1 MPGHD
6 KWQLIVVSHTH
17 WDREWYLPFQAFR
30 VRLVGLMD
38 QLLDLLDS
46 DPGYKHFMLDGQTV
60 ILEDY
65 LEVRPDRRAE
75 IERHVREGRLLIG
88 PWYAQPDEFLPG
100 GEALIRNLLL
110 GHRVARQFGGIMKV
124 GYVPD
129 PFGQIAHLP
138 AILQGFGIQDAIFL
152 RGADASVDTTEFLWR
167 APDGSEVLTIY
178 LPHGYG
184 IANGLPLDREELT
197 ERLRH
202 IRQALEP
209 WATTR
214 FLLLMNGFDHTSA
227 QTELPQVIAA
237 ANASL
242 DDAELVHGTLP
253 MLFSALREA
262 MAEEEASWPRH
273 QGEFRCGQ
281 RVPLLPGVVSTRMW
295 IKQRNQQCEDLL
307 TRWAEPFSVWVTLLR
322 KRVGRAWQEPPLPAG
337 PRSPYP
343 SHEASTAGLLD
354 RAWRHL
360 IENHPHDSICGCSV
374 DPVHE
379 QMRTRFDW
387 CEEIGKEIT
396 RQALRRISALT
407 PDGEGRSVV
416 VFNPLAGPRTD
427 FATAVVP
434 RSEDGEPVAM
444 VDSSGHRVL
453 CQMLEPAL
461 TDLPGWLIGLYE
473 GPGED
478 RVAVGFMAAD
488 VPGFGYKAFRVEY
501 GPASPP
507 AEGSPGGDG
516 RIENEFFAVTVNP
529 ADGTLD
535 VQDKRT
541 GRLLDGLH
549 RFVDGGDAGD
559 EYNHCPP
566 QRDELVDRPTAP
578 PAIRVLERGSARC
591 TLEISMSYSL
601 PARLSPRQDARSDE
615 RVDCPITTHVSLYPG
630 VPRIDIRTEVENRAQ
645 DHRLRVH
652 FPSGVHTDVSHA
664 EQHFGVVTRPIALP
678 EADQSWAEDP
688 VGTYP
693 QKAFVDVSDGRFGLL
708 LANRGLPEYEA
719 LQGPEGVTLA
729 LTLLRCVAW
738 LGRHPLP
745 CRRRIAGP
753 NPLATPGAQCPG
765 RHVFEYALVPHEGGW
780 EQAYREAHH
789 FAVPMRARWNWQGS
803 GLLPSQASLLDLS
816 SRAFVVSALK
826 RAEDGSGVVVRLYN
840 ILSRPARGRIHLTE
854 PHTRASMVNMNEEP
868 LGEASVR
875 DGWVELRARPNQI
888 LSMKFETP

>member
-1 MPGHD
+1 MQVQG

-38 QLLDLLDS
+38 QLLDLLDC
-46 DPGYKHFMLDGQTV
+46 DPGYKHFMLDGQT
-60 ILEDY
+60 IALEDY
-65 LEVRPDRRAE
+65 LEVRPDRRAD
-75 IERHVREGRLLIG
+75 IERHVRAGRLLIG

-110 GHRVARQFGGIMKV
+110 GHRVARQFGAVMKA

-129 PFGQIAHLP
+129 PFGHIAHLP
-138 AILQGFGIQDAIFL
+138 AILQGFGIQDALFY
-152 RGADASVDTTEFLWR
+152 RGTDASVSTTEFFWR
-167 APDGSEVLTIY
+167 APDGSEVLTVY
-178 LPHGYG
+178 MPDGYA

-197 ERLRH
+197 GRLRS
-202 IRQALEP
+202 IRHALEP

-214 FLLLMNGFDHTSA
+214 LLLLMNGFDHTSA
-227 QTELPQVIAA
+227 QPELPQIIAA

-253 MLFSALREA
+253 MLFSALRE
-262 MAEEEASWPRH
+262 EEASWPRH
-273 QGEFRCGQ
+273 QGEFRSGQ
-281 RVPLLPGVVSTRMW
+281 RAPVLPGVLSTRMW
-295 IKQRNQQCEDLL
+295 IKQRNQQCEELL
-307 TRWAEPFSVWVTLLR
+307 TRWAEPFSVWAALLR
-322 KRVGRAWQEPPLPAG
+322 KRVGGAWQEPPLPAG

-360 IENHPHDSICGCSV
+360 LENHPHDSICGCSV

-396 RQALRRISALT
+396 RQALRRISSLT
-407 PDGEGRSVV
+407 PDGEGRGVV
-416 VFNPLAGPRTD
+416 VFNPVAGPRTD

-434 RSEDGEPVAM
+434 RREDGEPVAM
-444 VDSSGHRVL
+444 VDSSGHRVP

-461 TDLPGWLIGLYE
+461 TDLPGWLTGLYE
-473 GPGED
+473 GLGED
-478 RVAVGFMAAD
+478 RVPVGFMAAD
-488 VPGFGYKAFRVEY
+488 VPGFGYKTFRLEY
-501 GPASPP
+501 SRLSRPE
-507 AEGSPGGDG
+507 EGLLGGDR

-529 ADGTLD
+529 ADGTLE

-541 GRLLDGLH
+541 GRVLEGLH

-566 QRDELVDRPTAP
+566 QRDELVERPAAP
-578 PAIRVLERGSARC
+578 PVVRVLERGPARC
-591 TLEISMSYSL
+591 TLEISVRYSL
-601 PARLSPRQDARSDE
+601 PARLSPGQDARSDE
-615 RVDCPITTHVSLYPG
+615 RVDCPIITRVSLYPG

-645 DHRLRVH
+645 DHRLRVRY
-652 FPSGVHTDVSHA
+652 PSGVHSDVTHA

-678 EADQSWAEDP
+678 EADQGWVEDP

-693 QKAFVDVSDGRFGLL
+693 QKAFVDVNDGRFGLL

-719 LQGPEGVTLA
+719 FQGPEGVTLA
-729 LTLLRCVAW
+729 LTLLRCVGW
-738 LGRHPLP
+738 LSRVSLP
-745 CRRRIAGP
+745 CRRNIAGP
-753 NPLATPGAQCPG
+753 PLPTPGAQCPG
-765 RHVFEYALVPHEGGW
+765 RHMFEYALVPHEGGW
-780 EQAYREAHH
+780 EQAYREAHR
-789 FAVPMRARWNWQGS
+789 FAVPMRARWNHEGS
-803 GLLPSQASLLDLS
+803 GLLPSQASLLEVS

-826 RAEDGSGVVVRLYN
+826 RAEGGSVVVVRLYN
-840 ILSRPARGRIHLTE
+840 ILSRPARGRMRLKE
-854 PHTRASMVNMNEEP
+854 PHAGASMVNMDEQP
-868 LGEASVR
+868 LGEAPVR

-888 LSMKFETP
+888 LNIKFETP